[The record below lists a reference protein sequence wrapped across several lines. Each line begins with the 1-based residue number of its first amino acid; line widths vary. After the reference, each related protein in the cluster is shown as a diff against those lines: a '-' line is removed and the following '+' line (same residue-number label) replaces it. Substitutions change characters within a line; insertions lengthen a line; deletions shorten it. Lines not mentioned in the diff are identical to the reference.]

1 MGVTPIFI
9 HKGAFSSKVKG
20 VAQKIFRGLR
30 TQLRHC
36 FHEMTDLT
44 VEYQHKMTDL
54 TLHILRQSPAAQEK
68 ACILKW

>member
-30 TQLRHC
+30 LRTPGA
-36 FHEMTDLT
+36 FA
-44 VEYQHKMTDL
+44 
-54 TLHILRQSPAAQEK
+54 PAKPLPLSAFGAEHDQPFPPSF
-68 ACILKW
+68 ATGTS